1 MPHALKRRKKRR
13 KIVFMSGKPFSPPT
27 RTPAER
33 LEDIHSKTET
43 PLKGS
48 EVRDQT
54 DQLGDA
60 EQEEYISEEDT
71 QYFNWSKST
80 MPDGPRVPTLFTS
93 LPPIRDKLETETSK
107 LQDSTTQECLPFLRG
122 VAQPKK
128 SAFDLNEYGVPSL
141 EREKHIAFLHSS
153 LGDLPAGFVGI
164 DSSRPWM
171 LYWALT
177 GLSLLGEDISQYRE
191 RYVEMS

>member
-1 MPHALKRRKKRR
+1 M
-13 KIVFMSGKPFSPPT
+13 G
-27 RTPAER
+27 TPSER
-33 LEDIHSKTET
+33 LEELLSKTET

-71 QYFNWSKST
+71 QYFYPSKST
-80 MPDGPRVPTLFTS
+80 MAPDGPRVPPLFTS
-93 LPPIRDKLETETSK
+93 FPPIRDNLETETSK
-107 LQDSTTQECLPFLRG
+107 LQDRTARECIPFLKG
-122 VAQPKK
+122 VAEPKK
-128 SAFDLNEYGVPSL
+128 SPFDLNEYGVPSL

-191 RYVEMS
+191 RYVEVF